1 MHSTV
6 YIKRSR
12 VRPSVRLSV
21 RRTLRPPHEF
31 AAERPA
37 TSLPLLTLP
46 ALYAQHGLYQTVTRP
61 SIGLSVRPWASA
73 HMGKWGQMTH
83 AGKMDEKL
91 KAKTCKKEQFP
102 MFMLYFESKSGQA
115 GVENG
120 AMLTTYLFRQAC
132 TSECTIS

>member
-61 SIGLSVRPWASA
+61 SIRLSVRPWASA
-73 HMGKWGQMTH
+73 HTGKWGQMTH

-91 KAKTCKKEQFP
+91 KAKTCKKRAVFYVYVI
-102 MFMLYFESKSGQA
+102 F
-115 GVENG
+115 
-120 AMLTTYLFRQAC
+120 
-132 TSECTIS
+132 